1 VHVTY
6 QNAFV
11 DQAGQLNL
19 REDIYELGA
28 AVLMMRGS
36 ERLIADT
43 PIPRNYGSSKPVV
56 ARLPSRPAQDYRQEY
71 RQDYRNTVGRMARAG
86 TMAETGVSTETA

>member
-6 QNAFV
+6 QSAFV

-19 REDIYELGA
+19 REDIYELDA
-28 AVLMMRGS
+28 AVLKLMRGS

-43 PIPRNYGSSKPVV
+43 PIPPRLRQQQQTGV
-56 ARLPSRPAQDYRQEY
+56 ARFRGRPRTTAKIQAGLP
-71 RQDYRNTVGRMARAG
+71 AG
-86 TMAETGVSTETA
+86 IRLE

>member
-1 VHVTY
+1 
-6 QNAFV
+6 
-11 DQAGQLNL
+11 L

-71 RQDYRNTVGRMARAG
+71 RQNYRQEYGWKNGSAWNSGGNWSFNRNGITPMRPIRPP
-86 TMAETGVSTETA
+86 TNI